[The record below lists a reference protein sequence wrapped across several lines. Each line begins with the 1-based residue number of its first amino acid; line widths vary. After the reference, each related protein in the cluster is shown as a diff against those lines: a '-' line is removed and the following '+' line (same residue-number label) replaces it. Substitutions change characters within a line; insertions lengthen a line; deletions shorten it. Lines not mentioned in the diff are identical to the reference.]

1 MQAGAETLQAMRGQ
15 RGSNR
20 TTMMTAPGILALGL
34 VFALMLPFAN
44 DAPSFFDPAL
54 EKIRRERAQERA
66 DAYLSEGK
74 IALEKGHYIRA
85 TRVLTDA
92 MRLGAGPE
100 ALKLRA
106 RAFDMRND
114 PDAALRD
121 LNSYLDAVSSDP
133 EAYALR
139 GGLHVSAHRFGHAIK
154 DYSAAIRLD
163 GNLLDAYR
171 GRAIAYTAAEDYER
185 ARNDLETVLQ
195 HMPGDTEA
203 LTNLEAAC
211 RLSGMLEAAE
221 HFARRALALEMNE
234 SWREVISERLVAERA
249 LPGPMSAGGP
259 SSFLSWGPDGTSPTA
274 GAVAGVRTA
283 SVSSEAHET
292 LSDRETNVSALK
304 SIQTALAL
312 RHPDLVDLSGRWEA
326 TYLGHGVT
334 LLVKH
339 RDRQLS
345 GVMTVRSPI
354 GKELTYH
361 FNGTFDGTNVV
372 ATHHSGHTF
381 RGKFTAGGKLV
392 GVLSTREGKSFDVN
406 LSR

>member
-1 MQAGAETLQAMRGQ
+1 
-15 RGSNR
+15 
-20 TTMMTAPGILALGL
+20 MMTAPGILALGL
-34 VFALMLPFAN
+34 AFALVLPFAN
-44 DAPSFFDPAL
+44 NAWSFLDPAL
-54 EKIRRERAQERA
+54 EKVRRERAQERA

-92 MRLGAGPE
+92 IRLGAGPE

-121 LNSYLDAVSSDP
+121 LNSYLDVVSSDP
-133 EAYALR
+133 EGYALR
-139 GGLHVSAHRFGHAIK
+139 GGVRVLAHRFGQAIK

-171 GRAIAYTAAEDYER
+171 GRAIAYTAAEDYEM
-185 ARNDLETVLQ
+185 ARKDLETVLQ
-195 HMPGDTEA
+195 HVPGDTEA
-203 LTNLEAAC
+203 LTNLEVAC
-211 RLSGMLEAAE
+211 RLSGMHEAAE

-234 SWREVISERLVAERA
+234 SWREVISERLVAERG
-249 LPGPMSAGGP
+249 LTGPMPAGGP
-259 SSFLSWGPDGTSPTA
+259 SSFLSWGPDGTNPTA
-274 GAVAGVRTA
+274 GAVANVRTA
-283 SVSSEAHET
+283 NVSPEAHET
-292 LSDRETNVSALK
+292 LIDRETNVSAHK
-304 SIQTALAL
+304 SIQNAMAPHQPEL
-312 RHPDLVDLSGRWEA
+312 PNLSGRWEA
-326 TYLGHGVT
+326 AYLGHDVT

-345 GVMTVRSPI
+345 GVMTVRSPV

-361 FNGTFDGTNVV
+361 FSGTFDGTNVV
-372 ATHHSGHTF
+372 ASHHSGHTF
-381 RGKFTAGGKLV
+381 RGKFTSSGKLV

>member
-1 MQAGAETLQAMRGQ
+1 MHAGAERLQAMRGQ
-15 RGSNR
+15 LGSNR
-20 TTMMTAPGILALGL
+20 TTMMTTRRILALGL
-34 VFALMLPFAN
+34 AFALILPFAN
-44 DAPSFFDPAL
+44 DGSSFFDPAL
-54 EKIRRERAQERA
+54 EKVRRERAQERA

-85 TRVLTDA
+85 ARVLTDA
-92 MRLGAGPE
+92 IRLGAGPE

-106 RAFDMRND
+106 QAFDMRND

-133 EAYALR
+133 EGYVLR
-139 GGLHVSAHRFGHAIK
+139 GGFHVSAHRFGHAIK

-163 GNLLDAYR
+163 GYLLDAYR
-171 GRAIAYTAAEDYER
+171 GRAIAYTAAEDYES
-185 ARNDLETVLQ
+185 ARKDLETVLQ

-203 LTNLEAAC
+203 LTNLEVAC
-211 RLSGMLEAAE
+211 RLSGMPEAAE
-221 HFARRALALEMNE
+221 HFARRALALETNE

-249 LPGPMSAGGP
+249 LPGPLSAGGP
-259 SSFLSWGPDGTSPTA
+259 SSFLSWGPDDTIPTA
-274 GAVAGVRTA
+274 GAVASVRTA
-283 SVSSEAHET
+283 RGSPEAHET
-292 LSDRETNVSALK
+292 LIDHETNVSART
-304 SIQTALAL
+304 SIHTALAPRQPEL
-312 RHPDLVDLSGRWEA
+312 ADLSGRWEA
-326 TYLGHGVT
+326 TYLGHGIT

-345 GVMTVRSPI
+345 GVMTLRSPV

-372 ATHHSGHTF
+372 ASHHSGHTF
-381 RGKFTAGGKLV
+381 RGKFTSSGKLV